1 MIWMLRY
8 TMIRTVWVFI
18 ILVTIL
24 SINFILLKNAPEY
37 PPTIEEQREIYYAR
51 QVSDGYMTIELERD
65 PEMVETIRQE
75 LRDPSASDEYTLIR
89 NAWYRDEG
97 DQFRI
102 YKPVPL
108 INQYFNWV
116 RNIVT
121 EWNWGVSTRV
131 QANVPVF
138 DILLSRIPVTF
149 QLNIVALFFYIPIGF
164 TLGIVAALRK
174 NSFLDNFI
182 SVAVMILISLPS
194 FVTMTF
200 LVLVF
205 GYGLGWLPVQFP
217 PADVT
222 GSIRYTAFILPVLG
236 LSFGALASLTR
247 TSRAE
252 LSEVLTSEF
261 LLLARTK
268 GLSQTQAV
276 LRHAMRNSMV
286 PLVPGIIAS
295 FVGLLSGSVIIE
307 VIYSI
312 PGTGRIFIRAM
323 TQNNYD
329 FNLILGITA
338 FYTVISLFAILLV
351 DLSYGLVDPRIRM
364 GARK

>member
-1 MIWMLRY
+1 MLRY

-51 QVSDGYMTIELERD
+51 QVSDGYMTIVLERD
-65 PEMVETIRQE
+65 PEMVEIIRQE
-75 LRDPSASDEYTLIR
+75 LREPAASDEYTLIR

-102 YKPVPL
+102 YQPVPL

-164 TLGIVAALRK
+164 LLGIVAALRK
-174 NSFLDNFI
+174 DSFLDNFI

-200 LVLVF
+200 LCLF
-205 GYGLGWLPVQFP
+205 LGMVWAGFPFSSPLP
-217 PADVT
+217 
-222 GSIRYTAFILPVLG
+222 
-236 LSFGALASLTR
+236 
-247 TSRAE
+247 
-252 LSEVLTSEF
+252 
-261 LLLARTK
+261 
-268 GLSQTQAV
+268 
-276 LRHAMRNSMV
+276 M
-286 PLVPGIIAS
+286 
-295 FVGLLSGSVIIE
+295 
-307 VIYSI
+307 
-312 PGTGRIFIRAM
+312 
-323 TQNNYD
+323 
-329 FNLILGITA
+329 
-338 FYTVISLFAILLV
+338 
-351 DLSYGLVDPRIRM
+351 
-364 GARK
+364 